1 MRILRRAAWAAGL
14 AVFVPMA
21 GFCGGHIVERVGVE
35 WMRMLG
41 TAVPR
46 GCGFCGCPAA
56 FPIAIFGL
64 VVSVVADTR
73 TWKLSAVSGLL
84 LCASMCTLH

>member
-1 MRILRRAAWAAGL
+1 
-14 AVFVPMA
+14 
-21 GFCGGHIVERVGVE
+21 
-35 WMRMLG
+35 MLG